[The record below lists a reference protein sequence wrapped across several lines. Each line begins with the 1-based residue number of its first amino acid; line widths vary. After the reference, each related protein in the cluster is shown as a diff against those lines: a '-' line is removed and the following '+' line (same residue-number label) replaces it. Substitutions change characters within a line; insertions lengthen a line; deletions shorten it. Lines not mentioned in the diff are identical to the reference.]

1 MALLV
6 DTGPLELLRR
16 RERRVES
23 LALQHYPPVVP
34 LPALAEFLYGQ
45 LLAQVAPAA
54 FLKAQEFLASFEV
67 LTPDAATALTYAR
80 LRSQA
85 KRVGQTMPDADFW
98 IAALALQHRIRL
110 VTMDAHF
117 DLLPD
122 LRPWLIRVTNVG
134 HSRSDTGKL
143 SDHL

>member
-1 MALLV
+1 MPVALLV

-23 LALQHYPPVVP
+23 LALQHYPPLLP

-45 LLAQVAPAA
+45 LLAQVAPEA
-54 FLKAQEFLASFEV
+54 LMRAQEFLASFEV
-67 LTPDAATALTYAR
+67 LAPDATTALTYAR

-85 KRVGQTMPDADFW
+85 KHAGQAMPDADFW
-98 IAALALQHRIRL
+98 IAALAIQHRLLL

-122 LRPWLIRVTNVG
+122 LRPWLIRVSN
-134 HSRSDTGKL
+134 RS
-143 SDHL
+143 